1 MRKPALV
8 AVLSIACTACGDRV
22 GTNLPGGQQAYD
34 IMAVS
39 PDLAAQ
45 QQLLRE
51 GDKLSIR
58 VFGEP
63 ELTSEATVVDDA
75 GNIQVPLLGE
85 VVAAGKSSAQLRA
98 DITKGLG
105 NRYIRDPQ
113 VTINVLDRT
122 TSTVSI
128 EGQVAA
134 PGVFATSRS
143 MTLLSALALAHSPTR
158 TAKTDEIIVFRVAQ
172 GQRVGARFD
181 LRLIRAGRAPDP
193 QILPGDTVVVG
204 FDSLKGAYRDFLQ
217 TAPLIGLFRTF

>member
-1 MRKPALV
+1 MRKPALA
-8 AVLSIACTACGDRV
+8 AVLSIACTACGDRIA
-22 GTNLPGGQQAYD
+22 TNLPGGQQAYD

-63 ELTSEATVVDDA
+63 ELTSEETIIDDA

-85 VVAAGKSSAQLRA
+85 IMAAGRTSSQLRN
-98 DITKGLG
+98 DITSGLG
-105 NRYIRDPQ
+105 RSYIRNPQ
-113 VTINVLDRT
+113 VTVNVLDRT

-128 EGQVAA
+128 EGQVTL

-158 TAKTDEIIVFRVAQ
+158 TAKLNEIIIFRVAD
-172 GQRVGARFD
+172 GHRVGAQFD
-181 LRLIRAGRAPDP
+181 LRLIRAGKAPDP